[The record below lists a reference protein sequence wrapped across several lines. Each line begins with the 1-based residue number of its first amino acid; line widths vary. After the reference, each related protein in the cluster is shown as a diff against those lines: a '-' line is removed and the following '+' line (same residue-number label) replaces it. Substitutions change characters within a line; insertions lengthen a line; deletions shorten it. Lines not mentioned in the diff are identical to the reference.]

1 MGDVRVNLE
10 GSDGIRS
17 VAAGKNQRLFIA
29 VQRQWPIAGAD
40 AFPAVF
46 IGKNCGIFQKIPGGK
61 GDGQRLQSVKLG
73 SLIVAGVACLLVGT
87 DGLRPGN
94 QLLILEKPHLR
105 GDRLCPRNEN
115 IVRLCIHAQEK
126 FNGFR
131 QGQRTGHDG

>member
-46 IGKNCGIFQKIPGGK
+46 IGKNCGIFQKVPGGK
-61 GDGQRLQSVKLG
+61 GDGQRLQSVILG
-73 SLIVAGVACLLVGT
+73 SLIVAGVACLLVGA
-87 DGLRPGN
+87 DGCAQAISCLFLKSPTCV
-94 QLLILEKPHLR
+94 ETASAR
-105 GDRLCPRNEN
+105 GTKTL
-115 IVRLCIHAQEK
+115 
-126 FNGFR
+126 
-131 QGQRTGHDG
+131 